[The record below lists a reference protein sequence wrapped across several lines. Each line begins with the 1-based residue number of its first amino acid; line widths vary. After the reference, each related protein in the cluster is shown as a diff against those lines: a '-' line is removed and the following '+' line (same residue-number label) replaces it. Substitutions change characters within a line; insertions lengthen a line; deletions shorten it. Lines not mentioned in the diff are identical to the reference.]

1 MISIIKVPLIWLRYV
16 YLRFI
21 KNRLFQPYY
30 SDYRIGKVSTQ
41 EVSFFGYYNVSPENL
56 NGDIIYCS
64 PNRDKSIALHIKTRD
79 EDKIIATT
87 QSYNLQ
93 QCCMEQWGYAQR
105 NILYYNRFNANTQSY
120 EAIRANTE
128 EGLND
133 IYPLPI
139 YALSKQEDFY
149 LSLNFERLAKMRPDY
164 GYFCKPVD
172 SLPDNEHDGIWYINM
187 LTKSVKLIITLRQLV
202 DFKPS
207 DTMVGAHHKVNHI
220 DISPDGHRFMF
231 LHRWISPVGR
241 YMRLITA
248 NADGS
253 DLYIL
258 NGDKMTSHSFWR
270 DNNHIIS
277 FCHTEQFGNA
287 YVEFTDHSNSIR
299 KLSDKLP
306 VRDGHP
312 STFYNEWMVTD
323 TYPDLS
329 RYSRLLLYNLNT
341 DKVIEL
347 GRFYQPLKYNGVKR
361 IDLHPKWNMDGTRV
375 YFESGHNGKRN
386 LYYVDVSGFTEGYSK

>member
-1 MISIIKVPLIWLRYV
+1 
-16 YLRFI
+16 
-21 KNRLFQPYY
+21 
-30 SDYRIGKVSTQ
+30 
-41 EVSFFGYYNVSPENL
+41 
-56 NGDIIYCS
+56 
-64 PNRDKSIALHIKTRD
+64 
-79 EDKIIATT
+79 
-87 QSYNLQ
+87 
-93 QCCMEQWGYAQR
+93 MEQWGYAQR
-105 NILYYNRFNANTQSY
+105 NNLYYNRFNANTQSY

-172 SLPDNEHDGIWYINM
+172 SLPDNENDGIWYVDM
-187 LTKSVKLIITLRQLV
+187 LTKSVKLIITLRQLI

-207 DTMVGAHHKVNHI
+207 DTMIGAQHKVNHI
-220 DISPDGHRFMF
+220 DISPDGQRFMF
-231 LHRWISPVGR
+231 LHRWIGPAGR

-277 FCHTEQFGNA
+277 FCYTEQFGNA

-312 STFYNEWMVTD
+312 STFHNEWMVTD

-341 DKVIEL
+341 DKVIAL

-361 IDLHPKWNMDGTRV
+361 IDLHPKWNMDGTRI

-386 LYYVDVSGFTEGYSK
+386 LYFVELAGLTNINSK